1 MLGAYQTVLGIGMI
15 RSMAQ
20 GLRDLV
26 GRVMIDPE
34 FLAELQRAPEPLLA
48 QYELS
53 ASERAIVELALARLA
68 QTPVSERRRHFRNTL
83 ISRVAT

>member
-1 MLGAYQTVLGIGMI
+1 MI

-20 GLRDLV
+20 GLRELV

-34 FLAELQRAPEPLLA
+34 YLAELQRAPESLLA

-53 ASERAIVELALARLA
+53 DSERSIVELALAHLA
-68 QTPVSERRRHFRNTL
+68 QTPLSERRRQFSNTL

>member
-1 MLGAYQTVLGIGMI
+1 MI

-20 GLRDLV
+20 GLRELV

-34 FLAELQRAPEPLLA
+34 YLVELQRAPESLLA

-53 ASERAIVELALARLA
+53 DSERAIVELALARLA
-68 QTPVSERRRHFRNTL
+68 QTPLSERRRQFSNTL

>member
-1 MLGAYQTVLGIGMI
+1 MI

-20 GLRDLV
+20 GLRELV

-34 FLAELQRAPEPLLA
+34 YLAELQRAPESLLA

-53 ASERAIVELALARLA
+53 DSERAIVELALARLA
-68 QTPVSERRRHFRNTL
+68 QTPLSERRRQFSNTL

>member
-1 MLGAYQTVLGIGMI
+1 MI

-20 GLRDLV
+20 GLRELV

-34 FLAELQRAPEPLLA
+34 YLAELQRAPESLLA

-53 ASERAIVELALARLA
+53 DSVRSIVELALARLA
-68 QTPVSERRRHFRNTL
+68 QTPLSERRRQFSNTL